1 MGDTDEKGTT
11 STYGTKPESS
21 SNSTTEPF
29 AEEGYSA
36 QIKLAN
42 EPRCQ
47 TDSKCSRKIF
57 FLNKSLLK
65 MNPSEQGPAGRPVTF
80 VAMRWPVGLSGPRR
94 SRG

>member
-47 TDSKCSRKIF
+47 TVKV
-57 FLNKSLLK
+57 LK
-65 MNPSEQGPAGRPVTF
+65 ENILPKQKFTEMNPSEQGPAGRPVTF
-80 VAMRWPVGLSGPRR
+80 VAVRWPVGLSGPRR

>member
-1 MGDTDEKGTT
+1 MGDTDEKGTP

-29 AEEGYSA
+29 AEGYSA

-47 TDSKCSRKIF
+47 TDSKCSREIL
-57 FLNKSLLK
+57 FLNKSLLE
-65 MNPSEQGPAGRPVTF
+65 MNPSAQGPAGP
-80 VAMRWPVGLSGPRR
+80 
-94 SRG
+94 